1 MLFLSLARERER
13 ERERMLYEYCEAL
26 CPYDDGY
33 VFPVFP
39 LFDGEEIIKFI
50 FHSKQQQ
57 MMHVKQE
64 ISKNC
69 PSSSVFY
76 IFTRC
81 NQSIN

>member
-26 CPYDDGY
+26 CPYGY